1 MVFYLRRLMF
11 VMALQSSIFPI
22 QWGGMIYCVLFQL
35 VYYLDAKPYAEKSLK
50 VTEIVN
56 ELCLLLLVYVLPTF
70 GDFIPNDVYKM
81 ANYRFGWLFL
91 GILSPLFLFNTA
103 MVFIET
109 VVICL
114 EKKRI

>member
-1 MVFYLRRLMF
+1 MF

-35 VYYLDAKPYAEKSLK
+35 VYYKPYAEKSLK